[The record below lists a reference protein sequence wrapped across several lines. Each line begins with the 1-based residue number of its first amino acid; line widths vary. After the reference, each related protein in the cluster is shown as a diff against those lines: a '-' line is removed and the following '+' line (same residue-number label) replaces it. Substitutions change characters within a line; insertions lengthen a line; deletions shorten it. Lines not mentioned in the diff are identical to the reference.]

1 MTQLGSPHPRVL
13 LFNGAPGPCPYTKH
27 QPKAS
32 QGCVWFPYF
41 FTGAASPVLS
51 CPTCHRLPAAR
62 TVLVLSRWTH
72 VPEEG

>member
-32 QGCVWFPYF
+32 QGCVWFPF
-41 FTGAASPVLS
+41 FLLVLRPRSFPVL
-51 CPTCHRLPAAR
+51 PA
-62 TVLVLSRWTH
+62 TGSLQLEPCWC
-72 VPEEG
+72 